1 MTPVAFEDRTMIETP
16 VTDGNRQ
23 SVNGAGGEPTLTEL
37 VAGIAE
43 DGQRLISQQYQML
56 RAELREDIRRTKAAV
71 AYMGFG
77 AAATAVGLLFL
88 VVAVPLLLNWGFNL
102 PPWAG
107 WAIIGGVLLAAGV
120 IGLFAGRRIFQ
131 KNNPLPDKTLN
142 ALEENLSWIANRR
155 S

>member
-1 MTPVAFEDRTMIETP
+1 MIDTP

-23 SVNGAGGEPTLTEL
+23 SLNASGREPTLTEL
-37 VAGIAE
+37 VSGIA
-43 DGQRLISQQYQML
+43 DDAQRLIHQQYQML
-56 RAELREDIRRTKAAV
+56 RAEIKEDVRRTKMAL

-77 AAATAVGLLFL
+77 IGASVIGALFL
-88 VVAVPLLLNWGFNL
+88 VVALPLLINWGFAL
-102 PPWAG
+102 PEWAG
-107 WAIIGGVLLAAGV
+107 WAIVGGVLLVVGL

-142 ALEENLSWIANRR
+142 AVEENLSWIANRR

>member
-1 MTPVAFEDRTMIETP
+1 MIDTP

-23 SVNGAGGEPTLTEL
+23 SLNTPGREPTLTEL
-37 VAGIAE
+37 VSGIA
-43 DGQRLISQQYQML
+43 DDAQRLIHQQYQML
-56 RAELREDIRRTKAAV
+56 RAEIKEDMRRTKSAL

-77 AAATAVGLLFL
+77 IGASLVGALFL
-88 VVAVPLLLNWGFNL
+88 VVALPLLINDLL
-102 PPWAG
+102 DVVTTRPWVG
-107 WAIIGGVLLAAGV
+107 WAIIGGVMLVVGL

-142 ALEENLSWIANRR
+142 ALEENVSWIANRR

>member
-1 MTPVAFEDRTMIETP
+1 MIETP

-23 SVNGAGGEPTLTEL
+23 ALNPAGREPTLTEL
-37 VAGIAE
+37 VSGIAS
-43 DGQRLISQQYQML
+43 DAQQLIQQQYQML
-56 RAELREDIRRTKAAV
+56 RAEIKEDIRRTKSAL

-77 AAATAVGLLFL
+77 IGGSIVGAIFL
-88 VVAVPLLLNWGFNL
+88 VVALPLVLNDVL
-102 PPWAG
+102 DMEHRPWVG
-107 WAIIGGVLLAAGV
+107 WAIIGGVMLVVGI
-120 IGLFAGRRIFQ
+120 IGLLVGRNIFR

>member
-1 MTPVAFEDRTMIETP
+1 MIDTP

-23 SVNGAGGEPTLTEL
+23 ALNTPGREPTLTEL
-37 VAGIAE
+37 VSGIA
-43 DGQRLISQQYQML
+43 DDAQRLIHQQYQML
-56 RAELREDIRRTKAAV
+56 RAEIKEDVRRTKSAL

-77 AAATAVGLLFL
+77 IGASLVGALFL
-88 VVAVPLLLNWGFNL
+88 VVALPLLINDLL
-102 PPWAG
+102 DVVTTRPWVG
-107 WAIIGGVLLAAGV
+107 WAIIGGVMLVLGI
-120 IGLFAGRRIFQ
+120 IGLLVGRRIFQ

>member
-1 MTPVAFEDRTMIETP
+1 MIDAP

-23 SVNGAGGEPTLTEL
+23 SLNTPGREPTLTEL
-37 VAGIAE
+37 VSGIA
-43 DGQRLISQQYQML
+43 DDAQRLIHQQYQML
-56 RAELREDIRRTKAAV
+56 RAEIKEDMRRTKSAL

-77 AAATAVGLLFL
+77 IGASIIGALFL
-88 VVAVPLLLNWGFNL
+88 VVALPLLINDLL
-102 PPWAG
+102 DVVTTRPWIG
-107 WAIIGGVLLAAGV
+107 WAIIGGVMLVLGL

-142 ALEENLSWIANRR
+142 ALEENVSWIANRR

>member
-1 MTPVAFEDRTMIETP
+1 MIDSP

-23 SVNGAGGEPTLTEL
+23 SLNAAGGEPTLTEL
-37 VAGIAE
+37 VSGITSDA
-43 DGQRLISQQYQML
+43 QRLLQQQYQML
-56 RAELREDIRRTKAAV
+56 RAELKEDIRRTKSAL

-77 AAATAVGLLFL
+77 IAATVVGAIFL
-88 VVAVPLLLNWGFNL
+88 VVALPLLINDALDVVQTR
-102 PPWAG
+102 PWVG
-107 WAIIGGVLLAAGV
+107 WAIIGGVMLV
-120 IGLFAGRRIFQ
+120 IGIIGLLLGRRIFQ

>member
-1 MTPVAFEDRTMIETP
+1 MIDAP

-23 SVNGAGGEPTLTEL
+23 SLNTPGREPTLTEL
-37 VAGIAE
+37 VSGIA
-43 DGQRLISQQYQML
+43 DDAQRLIHQQYQML
-56 RAELREDIRRTKAAV
+56 RAEIKEDMRRTKSAL

-77 AAATAVGLLFL
+77 IGASLVGALFL
-88 VVAVPLLLNWGFNL
+88 VVALPLLINDLL
-102 PPWAG
+102 DVVTTRPWIG
-107 WAIIGGVLLAAGV
+107 WAIIGGVMLVVGL

-142 ALEENLSWIANRR
+142 ALEENVSWIANRR